1 MTPLHT
7 AVSFGNLRST
17 KDLLLRG
24 ADRNAKSHDGR
35 KAIEMINAED
45 QKDRNKFRKILVSH
59 FASDLILFL
68 ENSLVYRMPTHSGI
82 TLYAHREKQ

>member
-7 AVSFGNLRST
+7 AVRFGNLRST

-35 KAIEMINAED
+35 RAIDMIHAED

-59 FASDLILFL
+59 FVSDLIVMI
-68 ENSLVYRMPTHSGI
+68 ENSLVHRMPTYSSI
-82 TLYAHREKQ
+82 ALYAHREKQ